1 MIIMFCLKFPLIEKA
16 NISFRW
22 FVNHDDVD
30 VDDEVD
36 ENDNDADDAYFYMFF
51 QLTLFVYSVC
61 CSFPHLWATQV
72 CLLCRVM
79 AQRSSRSSCKKDI
92 VVTSPWHVLISL
104 TPTAWQQVWMALASI
119 LAGFWCVM
127 LLMLF
132 FKHACAVLVLCP
144 ASNCITKHH
153 EMIHSKGIH
162 TPRWLK
168 FISIHGVYR
177 CNRYYMVWTCVT
189 CVCVY
194 RTSPKVRRCKYARA
208 DACTR
213 YRSRCII
220 RFS

>member
-1 MIIMFCLKFPLIEKA
+1 MFCLKFPLIEKA

-22 FVNHDDVD
+22 FVNHDD
-30 VDDEVD
+30 DEVD
-36 ENDNDADDAYFYMFF
+36 ENDNDADDECFSMFF
-51 QLTLFVYSVC
+51 QLKLFVYSVC

-92 VVTSPWHVLISL
+92 VVTSAWHVLISL

-119 LAGFWCVM
+119 LAGFWCAM
-127 LLMLF
+127 FLMLF
-132 FKHACAVLVLCP
+132 FKDACAVVVLCP

-162 TPRWLK
+162 APTWLK

-189 CVCVY
+189 CVC
-194 RTSPKVRRCKYARA
+194 RTSPKS
-208 DACTR
+208 TQM
-213 YRSRCII
+213 
-220 RFS
+220 